1 MDRIP
6 PGSSVHGISQ
16 ARILEWVAISFPRTS
31 SWPRDRTQVSCIVR
45 KILYHWATREAQGKY
60 RGTNIY
66 LTVFPFWGKVIFLSH
81 TKCAP
86 SGYSPRALQWHP
98 MLGSF
103 LPASSVTHTFKQGTC
118 WRQIWSEFFSQA
130 DEKLDLVIIYF
141 KTGKDLRCHDRR
153 PLVVL
158 RHLPPLFLPGT
169 D

>member
-1 MDRIP
+1 MDCIP

-118 WRQIWSEFFSQA
+118 WIAPNKKSHKSYHCQSQLSTQHPCLLA
-130 DEKLDLVIIYF
+130 LWAMLGPSL
-141 KTGKDLRCHDRR
+141 T
-153 PLVVL
+153 VL
-158 RHLPPLFLPGT
+158 ICITISSF
-169 D
+169 